1 MGAIRC
7 AVAAPA
13 GFPLTEENL
22 SRSADCGIERVEI
35 GFSRRSFDHRD
46 RRLIESTAGLL
57 AKSGVECRSVHLEFE
72 PDYDISH
79 EDASIRRRTLDDMA
93 VALGAARVLG
103 AEIAVVHGSDEP
115 VEPERRARRIA
126 LLKGA
131 LDELAAAARRE
142 GVKLALEL
150 LPRECLANTISEA
163 SEILA
168 DLDARHVGICFD
180 VNHVNLRE
188 DPGEAVRAVAERIL
202 SFHVSDNDGVEE
214 RHWFPFEGVIDW
226 AGFMSAVR
234 AVGYAGQFV
243 FETGGSLGEDL
254 AAYLCEVRA
263 RFDRLMA
270 L

>member
-13 GFPLTEENL
+13 GFALTDEKL
-22 SRSADCGIERVEI
+22 ALAADCGIEGVEI
-35 GFSRRSFDHRD
+35 GFSRRSFNHRD
-46 RRLIESTAGLL
+46 RRSIESTADLL

-79 EDASIRRRTLDDMA
+79 EDAGIRRRTLDDMTT
-93 VALGAARVLG
+93 ALGALRALG
-103 AEIAVVHGSDEP
+103 AGIAVVHGSDSP
-115 VEPERRARRIA
+115 VEPDRRARRIE

-131 LDELAAAARRE
+131 LDELASAASRE
-142 GVKLALEL
+142 DVKLALEL
-150 LPRECLANTISEA
+150 LPRDCLANTTSEA
-163 SEILA
+163 HDIT
-168 DLDARHVGICFD
+168 DQLDARHVGLCFD

-188 DPGEAVRAVAERIL
+188 DPAEAVRSIADRIL
-202 SFHVSDNDGVEE
+202 SFHISDNDGVDE

-226 AGFMSAVR
+226 GGFMSAVR
-234 AVGYAGQFV
+234 AAGYAGWFV
-243 FETGGSLGEDL
+243 FETGGSLGEDM
-254 AAYLCEVRA
+254 AAYLGEVRA